1 MTLVLLFSK
10 VNLMFFFKILN
21 GLKALKRTLKSDDK
35 KTQNTMFFLNKFVR
49 KMRGY
54 GRVRSISEYLCDVW
68 TELRFSLWKKRHF
81 EKMIH

>member
-1 MTLVLLFSK
+1 
-10 VNLMFFFKILN
+10 
-21 GLKALKRTLKSDDK
+21 
-35 KTQNTMFFLNKFVR
+35 MFFLNKFVR

-54 GRVRSISEYLCDVW
+54 GRVRNISEYLCDVQ